1 MRFQDYLHKTIDIAK
16 TEKDILDRL
25 SAENELSDIEIRA
38 AKNSMQVLIENS
50 VGKAKKILKYY
61 YCPMT
66 PKSGRDAFFF
76 IYEIGLIDDELYQ
89 SLLSAVGFR
98 NALIHDYMNFNDEIL
113 LQLLRKRGYQ
123 AIYDFL
129 VSDVNYSD
137 ALIKRIENFEL

>member
-25 SAENELSDIEIRA
+25 SVENELSDIEIRA
-38 AKNSMQVLIENS
+38 AKNSLQVLIENS
-50 VGKAKKILKYY
+50 VGKAKKILKHY

-66 PKSGRDAFFF
+66 PKSGRDAFSF

-113 LQLLRKRGYQ
+113 LQLLHERGYQ
-123 AIYDFL
+123 AIYNFL